1 MLNGSVAMRWRSVV
15 GVFALTSSLVFV
27 GLIANPSPAYAS
39 LSPVALGSASTY
51 AVLGGTGV
59 TSTGNTVLTGD
70 LGVSPSASIVGFPL
84 GVYSGSIHAGDAQ
97 AAQAQ
102 SDLQL
107 AYNAA
112 AALTPTGSF
121 AGDQNG
127 QTFDAGV
134 YSTGAAFAL
143 TGTLTLDGQ
152 GNSNAVFVFQV
163 NAALNTA
170 ASSSIHLI
178 NGARASNVF
187 WQVNGAAGTGAPSS
201 FTGTIMA
208 NGAITVGAGGSID
221 GRALSNGTVTL
232 ADNAITA
239 PVPTA
244 TITSPGSGNTYTQ
257 GQVVPTGFTCA
268 DPNGPGISTC
278 LDSDAS
284 TSPGALDTSATGP
297 FTYSVTAT
305 SSDGQSATASIAYTV
320 VAPNH
325 TVTFAGNGS
334 TGGATAAETHNAPTA
349 LTANGYSR
357 TGYAF
362 TGWNTSANGSG
373 TGYADGATYAFGA
386 DATLYAQW
394 SATPPTATITSPGSG
409 NTYTQGQVVPTGFT
423 CADPNGPGISTCLDS
438 DASTSPGALD
448 TSATGP
454 FTYSVTATSSDG
466 QSATASI
473 AYTVVAPNHT
483 VTFAGNGSTGGATA
497 AETHNAPTALT
508 ANGYSRTGYAFT
520 GWNTSAN
527 GSGTGYA
534 DGATYAFGADA
545 TLYAQWSATPAYSV
559 TFSGNGSTG
568 GSTATETTNT
578 PSALNLNGFSSTG
591 NYFTGW
597 NTSANGSG
605 TAYADGAAYAF
616 GANVTLYAQWTANSP
631 GGGNTAPPTITGIS
645 PASGLAVGGTRV
657 TITGTNFT
665 GANLV
670 DFGSTAATNVNVVN
684 STTITVS
691 SPAGPGGPDNVT
703 VTTLGGT
710 SAMSF
715 ADDFT
720 YVDTITL
727 IQDGPTSAAVA
738 DGDGYSGQC
747 AVTNAVGI
755 LRYTETASADSADVV
770 VSSTGAISAPST
782 LAPGT
787 YSVSGDD
794 GDANGDSGT
803 WSFALTVMPTTPTTP
818 ANAPGYDLVGS
829 DGGVFVF
836 GPAGTGFYGS
846 LPGIGV
852 HVNDIVGMVTTTDNK
867 GYYLV
872 GSDGGVF
879 AFGDATFFGSLPG
892 MGIKVNN
899 IVGMVATAD
908 NKGYYLVGRDG
919 GVFAFGDAA
928 FEGSLPELGIQV
940 DNVVGIAATFG
951 DQGYWIVGSG
961 GQVYAF
967 GDAKNL
973 GSAAGLI
980 TAITPTLDGAG
991 YWLIGPDGGVF
1002 AFGTAPFEGSLPG
1015 IGITV
1020 TDVVSLVTSAG
1031 GNGYVLI
1038 GRDGGVFAFGTA
1050 PFEGSLPGIGVEV
1063 TNIVGAVRTD

>member
-1 MLNGSVAMRWRSVV
+1 MLNGSTAMRLRSVV

-70 LGVSPSASIVGFPL
+70 LGVSPSASILGFPL
-84 GVYSGSIHAGDAQ
+84 GVYSGAIHAGDSQ

-170 ASSSIHLI
+170 ASSSIQLI

-239 PVPTA
+239 PIPTA
-244 TITSPGSGNTYTQ
+244 TITSPGSGNTYTL

-278 LDSDAS
+278 VDSDAS
-284 TSPGALDTSATGP
+284 TSPGVLDTSATGP

-305 SSDGQSATASIAYTV
+305 SGDGQSATASITYTV
-320 VAPNH
+320 VAPPNH
-325 TVTFAGNGS
+325 TVTFAGNAS
-334 TGGATAAETHNAPTA
+334 TGGATAAETNNAPTA
-349 LTANGYSR
+349 LTSNGYSR

-362 TGWNTSANGSG
+362 SGWNTSANGSG
-373 TGYADGATYAFGA
+373 TAYADGATYAFGA
-386 DATLYAQW
+386 NATLYAQW
-394 SATPPTATITSPGSG
+394 I
-409 NTYTQGQVVPTGFT
+409 
-423 CADPNGPGISTCLDS
+423 
-438 DASTSPGALD
+438 
-448 TSATGP
+448 
-454 FTYSVTATSSDG
+454 
-466 QSATASI
+466 
-473 AYTVVAPNHT
+473 
-483 VTFAGNGSTGGATA
+483 
-497 AETHNAPTALT
+497 
-508 ANGYSRTGYAFT
+508 
-520 GWNTSAN
+520 
-527 GSGTGYA
+527 
-534 DGATYAFGADA
+534 
-545 TLYAQWSATPAYSV
+545 ATPAYSV

-591 NYFTGW
+591 YAFSGW

-605 TAYADGAAYAF
+605 TAYADGATYAF
-616 GANVTLYAQWTANSP
+616 GANATLYAQWTSNSP
-631 GGGNTAPPTITGIS
+631 GAGNTAPPTITGIS
-645 PASGLAVGGTRV
+645 PASGVAGGGTRV
-657 TITGTNFT
+657 TITGTNLT
-665 GANLV
+665 GAYLV
-670 DFGSTAATNVNVVN
+670 AFGNTAATNVNVVN
-684 STTITVS
+684 STTITVT
-691 SPAGPGGPDNVT
+691 SPAGPAGPDNVT
-703 VTTLGGT
+703 VTTPGGT
-710 SAMSF
+710 SAEGF
-715 ADDFT
+715 ADDFI
-720 YVDTITL
+720 YVDAITL
-727 IQDGPTSAAVA
+727 IQDSPTSAAVP
-738 DGDGYSGQC
+738 DGGGYSGQSV
-747 AVTNAVGI
+747 VTNAVGI
-755 LRYTETASADSADVV
+755 VTYTETASADSTDVV
-770 VSSTGAISAPST
+770 VSSTGAISAPSM

-787 YSVSGDD
+787 YLVSGDD
-794 GDANGDSGT
+794 YDANGDSGT
-803 WSFALTVMPTTPTTP
+803 WSFALTIMPTTPTSP

-836 GPAGTGFYGS
+836 GPSVTGFYGS

-852 HVNDIVGMVTTTDNK
+852 HVHDIVGMVTTADNK

-879 AFGDATFFGSLPG
+879 AFGDAAFFGSLPG
-892 MGIKVNN
+892 MGIKVNDVVG
-899 IVGMVATAD
+899 IVPTAD

-919 GVFAFGDAA
+919 GVFAFGDAS
-928 FEGSLPELGIQV
+928 FEGSLPELGIHV
-940 DNVVGIAATFG
+940 DNIVGIAATLG

-961 GQVYAF
+961 GRVYAF
-967 GDAKNL
+967 GGANNL

-980 TAITPTLDGAG
+980 TAITATLDGAG
-991 YWLIGPDGGVF
+991 YWLLGPDGGVF

-1015 IGITV
+1015 IEIKV
-1020 TDVVSLVTSAG
+1020 TNVVSLVSSAD

-1038 GRDGGVFAFGTA
+1038 GRDGGVFAFGNA
-1050 PFEGSLPGIGVEV
+1050 PFEGSLPGIGIKV
-1063 TNIVGAVRTD
+1063 TNIVGAVRTG

>member
-102 SDLQL
+102 SDLQV

-239 PVPTA
+239 PV
-244 TITSPGSGNTYTQ
+244 
-257 GQVVPTGFTCA
+257 
-268 DPNGPGISTC
+268 
-278 LDSDAS
+278 
-284 TSPGALDTSATGP
+284 
-297 FTYSVTAT
+297 
-305 SSDGQSATASIAYTV
+305 
-320 VAPNH
+320 
-325 TVTFAGNGS
+325 
-334 TGGATAAETHNAPTA
+334 
-349 LTANGYSR
+349 
-357 TGYAF
+357 
-362 TGWNTSANGSG
+362 
-373 TGYADGATYAFGA
+373 
-386 DATLYAQW
+386 
-394 SATPPTATITSPGSG
+394 PTATITSPGSG

-836 GPAGTGFYGS
+836 GQSGTGFYGS

-872 GSDGGVF
+872 GRDGGVF

-919 GVFAFGDAA
+919 GIFAFGDAS

-980 TAITPTLDGAG
+980 TAITATLDGAG